1 MPYSFTCKAK
11 SLLNKGQ
18 YMKTLIGMNEKEIGK
33 LALEIF
39 DSLKR
44 FGSNP
49 DTTYATCVEM
59 ATHHLYPLVSHL
71 LYPQVSK

>member
-1 MPYSFTCKAK
+1 MPYDFICKAQALPK
-11 SLLNKGQ
+11 QGEI
-18 YMKTLIGMNEKEIGK
+18 MKTLIGMNEKEIGK
-33 LALEIF
+33 LAMDIF
-39 DSLKR
+39 TSLKR

>member
-1 MPYSFTCKAK
+1 MPYNFICEAHAPPKQ
-11 SLLNKGQ
+11 GEI
-18 YMKTLIGMNEKEIGK
+18 MKTLIGMNEREIGK
-33 LALEIF
+33 LAMDIF
-39 DSLKR
+39 ISLKR

-59 ATHHLYPLVSHL
+59 AIHHLYPHTSHL